1 VAPPIN
7 KSSFVYLKEYAEFV
21 EPATLCVV
29 GELAEDGDFWVLKS
43 ARDALSNQIDEEDA
57 REIKRRRE
65 DRTRDPIG
73 FALSLVADSLD
84 RIPRDPSPASRGSSQ
99 ESCSEPYT
107 QRYTHEDRNDGVG
120 SPPYNQRSPSP
131 AGRDYRPRNTPQNW
145 RSLFFSWSPG
155 MTPPGFGSEDREGE
169 EGSPPYN
176 QRSPSPAARD
186 YSPGYQ
192 LQSPRLCPQIPRL
205 VGLDQSPEYR
215 PQTPRRYEDWELGDG
230 SPPHNGSPY
239 DDREREER
247 CPDY

>member
-131 AGRDYRPRNTPQNW
+131 AGRDY
-145 RSLFFSWSPG
+145 
-155 MTPPGFGSEDREGE
+155 
-169 EGSPPYN
+169 
-176 QRSPSPAARD
+176 
-186 YSPGYQ
+186 SPGYQ